1 MSTEQQTTKNTMVL
15 YHANCLDGFGAAYA
29 AWVKFGDSAEY
40 IPVQYGNSPPIVTG
54 KDVYIL
60 DFSYKRAVL
69 EEMRASAK
77 SLLVLDH
84 HKSAQEDLDGLD
96 YAIFDMSRSGAIM
109 SWEYFHN
116 HSCPTGLELIQDR
129 DLWLF
134 KYEDTKPFTAA
145 LRAFVPM
152 EFDSWNAYLTKSNA
166 KVLSSRGKDIL
177 KVFNQDIEG
186 FAKQSHKI
194 TLSGIE
200 GLACNVPSKY
210 ASELGNILAKE
221 SGTFGVTYC
230 FDGASNLWLY
240 SLRSI
245 GDFDVSKIAL
255 EFGGG
260 GHKNAAGFS
269 SKSLAI

>member
-1 MSTEQQTTKNTMVL
+1 MKANKNILVL

-40 IPVQYGNSPPIVTG
+40 IPVQYGISPPIVTG
-54 KDVYIL
+54 RDVYIL

-69 EEMRASAK
+69 EEMKASAK

-109 SWEYFHN
+109 AWEYFH
-116 HSCPTGLELIQDR
+116 SYPCPVGLELIQDR

-134 KYEDTKPFTAA
+134 KHDNTKAFTAA
-145 LRAFVPM
+145 LRAFIPM
-152 EFDSWNAYLTKSNA
+152 EFESWSFNLGELGANELA
-166 KVLSSRGKDIL
+166 DRGRDL
-177 KVFNQDIEG
+177 LQVFNQDIEG
-186 FAKQSHKI
+186 FAKNSHKI

-200 GLACNVPSKY
+200 GLACNVPPKY
-210 ASELGNILAKE
+210 SSELGNVLAKE
-221 SGTFGVTYC
+221 SGTFGATYC

-245 GDFDVSKIAL
+245 EDFDVSKIAL

-269 SKSLAI
+269 STTFAI